1 MIEEVAPP
9 VVLGQRQEHVPERHV
24 AAERDA
30 HADQP
35 PDHRAA
41 GLSQVPDQPDQPE
54 RQRPEQ
60 EPGGLRTVAL
70 SHRHREGGQDHPAPE
85 RRERGDYGPHA
96 SIVGVI
102 WEKAP

>member
-1 MIEEVAPP
+1 MI
-9 VVLGQRQEHVPERHV
+9 LGQRQEHVSERYV

-35 PDHRAA
+35 PDHRVT
-41 GLSQVPDQPDQPE
+41 GLSQVPDQPDEPE

-60 EPGGLRTVAL
+60 EPFGL
-70 SHRHREGGQDHPAPE
+70 
-85 RRERGDYGPHA
+85 YGLHA
-96 SIVGVI
+96 SMVGAI

>member
-1 MIEEVAPP
+1 ML
-9 VVLGQRQEHVPERHV
+9 LGQRQEHVSERYV

-35 PDHRAA
+35 PDHRVA
-41 GLSQVPDQPDQPE
+41 GLTQVPDQPDEPE

-60 EPGGLRTVAL
+60 EPFGLAAV
-70 SHRHREGGQDHPAPE
+70 SVGHGDHEGGQDHPAPE
-85 RRERGDYGPHA
+85 RRERGDYGSHA